1 MFKCKSENAPKYLLD
16 IVKVKKQYRLSL
28 RSEENCKFNYE
39 IPFCRSNQTQRSFA
53 YQGPT
58 HWNSLPLDLK
68 TVNDIKIFKKQ
79 LKTYLFSK
87 F

>member
-1 MFKCKSENAPKYLLD
+1 MFKCKSENAPKYLLE
-16 IVKVKKQYRLSL
+16 IVKVKKQGRSGL
-28 RSEENCKFNYE
+28 RSEENCKFDYE
-39 IPFCRSNQTQRSFA
+39 VPFCRNNRTRRSFA

-58 HWNSLPLDLK
+58 NWNSLPIDLK
-68 TVNDIKIFKKQ
+68 TIDNVKIFKKQ